1 MQCVRQKLL
10 QTISANCKREQSGMG
25 SSQPCAMT
33 KTETA
38 AMAIQPLGDTWRHYN
53 PEGGERVMRKAVLAR
68 CGLRQSPQRP
78 NIADDEGGQR
88 RSMLDRAR
96 RRCLP
101 AEQPDVPFC
110 PSCKLTHL
118 QGAY

>member
-1 MQCVRQKLL
+1 
-10 QTISANCKREQSGMG
+10 
-25 SSQPCAMT
+25 MT

-38 AMAIQPLGDTWRHYN
+38 VMAIQPLGDTWRHYN

>member
-1 MQCVRQKLL
+1 
-10 QTISANCKREQSGMG
+10 
-25 SSQPCAMT
+25 
-33 KTETA
+33 
-38 AMAIQPLGDTWRHYN
+38 
-53 PEGGERVMRKAVLAR
+53 MRKAVLAR